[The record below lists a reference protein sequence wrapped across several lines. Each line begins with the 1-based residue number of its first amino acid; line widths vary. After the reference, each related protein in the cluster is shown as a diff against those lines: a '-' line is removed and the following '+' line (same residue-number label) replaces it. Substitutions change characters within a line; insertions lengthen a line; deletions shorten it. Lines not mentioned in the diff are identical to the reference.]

1 MTLKHFINE
10 VAHALQEHLGEHYI
24 VDATTTIKNN
34 SIELSGVRIRHE
46 EDTIFPTIYLN
57 DSFELY
63 MNNRISLSEI
73 VIQAAESY
81 RQSRKSIETLDP
93 LDSTV
98 FENCRDKIVYRLI
111 SQEQNREMLEK
122 IPYIPFMDL
131 AITFHVIV
139 TINPPSLH
147 SLKITNELQESWG
160 ISTQKL
166 FQLASD
172 NTPRLMPSRIVN
184 MQDMVG
190 EVLPANCSEFDLT
203 NEKKTDMIII
213 TNTLGV
219 NGAAVILYPGMLA
232 SLAKEYNTDFYVIP
246 SSIHEVILVTTD
258 DDSMMAEY
266 RLLVHDVNDQF
277 VDPEEILSDQV
288 YYYQKDLKRIK

>member
-1 MTLKHFINE
+1 MTIKHFVDE

-46 EDTIFPTIYLN
+46 EDPIFPTIYLN